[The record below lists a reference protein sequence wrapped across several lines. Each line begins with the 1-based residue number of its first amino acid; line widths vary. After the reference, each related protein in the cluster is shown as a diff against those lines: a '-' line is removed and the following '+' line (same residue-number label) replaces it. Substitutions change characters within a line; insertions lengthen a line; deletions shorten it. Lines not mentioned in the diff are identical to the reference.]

1 MKVLHVI
8 AAPAAGGAEVYVK
21 DLVLNSMKSG
31 ITPFLLFISHAK
43 DIGRCEQYEEKF
55 LAELTDNEIDFYFLP
70 IGSRRN
76 AFKGSL
82 ALRKIL
88 KISKPDII
96 HSHLLT
102 GVVHKVLSFSSIPLI
117 YTHHNSVINT
127 NPYLFK
133 FLLNFCDGHIGI
145 SEICSNILQKYL
157 KVSKKVTTI
166 FNAVDFNR
174 LGISEGKLL
183 DLNQINLLAVGS
195 ITTQKN
201 YPLMIK
207 AIKLVKEN
215 STQKF
220 HLNIAGEGDK
230 KDEVLALVRD
240 LKLKD
245 TITFLG
251 NRSDIPQLM
260 SESDLFIMSSS
271 WEGLPISLI
280 EAQLIGLPSIIT
292 DVGGCSEVIAQTGGG
307 ILTSKGDAV
316 KLSEHI
322 ESLFDD
328 LTRIKFAEKAKQNSA
343 CYEITEAVKSHKK
356 YYSSFLTFGSCN

>member
-1 MKVLHVI
+1 MKILHII

-31 ITPFLLFISHAK
+31 ITPFLLFISQAK
-43 DIGRCEQYEEKF
+43 DIGRCEKYEEKF
-55 LAELTDNEIDFYFLP
+55 LTELTDNGIGFYFLP
-70 IGSRRN
+70 VGSRRN
-76 AFKGSL
+76 VFKGSL

-88 KISKPDII
+88 KIITPDII

-127 NPYLFK
+127 NRYLFK
-133 FLLNFCDGHIGI
+133 FLLKFCDGHIGI
-145 SEICSNILQKYL
+145 SKICSDILQKYL
-157 KVSKKVTTI
+157 KGSKKVTTI

-174 LGISEGKLL
+174 LSISEEKLL
-183 DLNQINLLAVGS
+183 DINQINLLAVGS

-201 YPLMIK
+201 YPLMVN

-230 KDEVLALVRD
+230 KTEILELVSD

-245 TITFLG
+245 MITFLG
-251 NRSDIPQLM
+251 NRSDISQLM
-260 SESDLFIMSSS
+260 SESDLFIMSSD

-292 DVGGCSEVIAQTGGG
+292 DVGGCREVIAQTGGG
-307 ILTSKGDAV
+307 ILTSKGDAA

-328 LTRIKFAEKAKQNSA
+328 SIRTKFAEKAKQNSA
-343 CYEITEAVKSHKK
+343 CYEIIKAVKSHKK
-356 YYSSFLTFGSCN
+356 YYSSFLTYGNSN